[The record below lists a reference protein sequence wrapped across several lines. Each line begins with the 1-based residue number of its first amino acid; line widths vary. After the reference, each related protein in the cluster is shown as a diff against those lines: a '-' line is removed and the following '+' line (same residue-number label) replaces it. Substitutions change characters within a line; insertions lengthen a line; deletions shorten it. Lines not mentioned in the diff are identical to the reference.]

1 MEEVLDKHEDGEGE
15 QGSYRRG
22 EVTRWISSS
31 SFILTLSGE
40 HWTDIPRFTRE
51 IKPPSTSL
59 PSEMSCS
66 GPRGV
71 KAKTGIHL
79 AERVITGVSED
90 TSR

>member
-1 MEEVLDKHEDGEGE
+1 MVNTRRVREEAGVRTG
-15 QGSYRRG
+15 G
-22 EVTRWISSS
+22 EVSRGISSS

-51 IKPPSTSL
+51 IKPPSTSP

-79 AERVITGVSED
+79 AERVITGVGED

>member
-1 MEEVLDKHEDGEGE
+1 M
-15 QGSYRRG
+15 SRG
-22 EVTRWISSS
+22 ISSS

-40 HWTDIPRFTRE
+40 HWTDIPRFMRE
-51 IKPPSTSL
+51 IKPPSTSP

-79 AERVITGVSED
+79 AERVITGVGED